1 MDSTRLYSDSEFLA
15 EHMGF
20 LPERVMDEIYDTT
33 NKVVY
38 EAMKGMRLYFESL
51 PGIDIAA
58 LSEKN
63 CNFFFKKRFS
73 YCQNWKVYD
82 KRVETEI
89 DCAHTELQK
98 YVVGNVLRLPTSL
111 HITLDHY
118 KDLDLD
124 STEEDEVDLNKQL
137 EKARKDLLTQKA
149 FKNRLIIEEKQVDDQ
164 MTALEKHKRAYG
176 FLSKMPQEGDVWPI
190 NDAMRMVT
198 ENVRALNQAIYRV
211 LERISMDG
219 SMDRLVRPDERTLY
233 LRRVVKE
240 KIDDFQNTMS
250 DLRNSLPRV

>member
-58 LSEKN
+58 LSE
-63 CNFFFKKRFS
+63 
-73 YCQNWKVYD
+73 NWKVYD